1 MKAMSSLPCPYQGL
15 RSLITLQLMR
25 SSWISIREARRMGF
39 NGASVLA
46 LAVVLL
52 SFLSVDSFSSNQRL
66 NVRSSSTTVY
76 MAGGR
81 VPLVPYFLGRE
92 R

>member
-1 MKAMSSLPCPYQGL
+1 VPYQGL

-66 NVRSSSTTVY
+66 NVRSSSTTLY